1 MLSLEVVRMAKV
13 FSDLIKEVT
22 TPGYCLACG
31 ACVAS
36 CPFECLE
43 MKGGTPALKKAC
55 INCGICYDECPQV
68 IDSRQLEQKIFGR
81 RASDEEVFGIY
92 QRALSVEARS
102 PDIKASA
109 QDGGAVTA
117 LLASLLEGGF
127 IDGAIVMGVG
137 SLPWQPT
144 PMVATV
150 RKELIECAGTKYAMG
165 PLFLGLRDAVDL
177 HYCSRV
183 AVVGT
188 PCQIIASRRMQLSQL
203 TNRRLG
209 GTITLRLGLFCAHAF
224 EYEKFY
230 RGVIQNQLR
239 TPLTEVVKFDSKRGR
254 FIIYR
259 RHKPRRELALEAV
272 RRYVCSPC
280 KVCMDFAAELAD
292 ISVGS
297 EGSPLG
303 RSTVLIRTQTG
314 SEAFGIAQRFRE
326 LDVIELEKVK
336 PGIEAIRKA
345 SKEKKLKAAKEFQRL
360 KMRLIDFQKKGARVP
375 KRHLPIWAQEK
386 PSVPKEEES
395 LEPIAEIRKL

>member
-1 MLSLEVVRMAKV
+1 MVKV
-13 FSDLIKEVT
+13 FNDLIKEVT

-43 MKGGTPALKKAC
+43 MKGGTPALKKNC
-55 INCGICYDECPQV
+55 VNCGICYEECPQV
-68 IDSRQLEQKIFGR
+68 IDSRRLEEKIFGR
-81 RASDEEVFGIY
+81 KASDEEVFGIY
-92 QRALSVEARS
+92 QRALSVEAKF
-102 PDIKASA
+102 PDIKTCA

-117 LLASLLEGGF
+117 LLTSLIENGF

-137 SLPWQPT
+137 ALPWKPT
-144 PMVATV
+144 PRFAKF
-150 RKELIECAGTKYAMG
+150 RKELMECAGSKYAMG

-177 HYCSRV
+177 HYSSRV
-183 AVVGT
+183 AIVGT
-188 PCQIIASRRMQLSQL
+188 PCQIIASRRMQLSEL

-209 GTITLRLGLFCAHAF
+209 GTIALRIGLFCAHAF
-224 EYEKFY
+224 EYEKFF

-239 TPLTEVVKFDSKRGR
+239 TPLTEVVKFDIKRGR

-259 RHKPRRELALEAV
+259 RQKPRRELALEAMG
-272 RRYVCSPC
+272 RYVCPPC

-314 SEAFGIAQRFRE
+314 SEAFDIARRFGE
-326 LDVIELEKVK
+326 FDVLELEGVK
-336 PGIEAIRKA
+336 PGIDAIRKT
-345 SKEKKLKAAKEFQRL
+345 SKEKKLKAGKEFQRIKL
-360 KMRLIDFQKKGARVP
+360 QRRP
-375 KRHLPIWAQEK
+375 LPIWMQEK
-386 PSVPKEEES
+386 PPAPKEEES
-395 LEPIAEIRKL
+395 LQRMVQIRQL

>member
-1 MLSLEVVRMAKV
+1 MVKV
-13 FSDLIKEVT
+13 FNDLIKEVT
-22 TPGYCLACG
+22 TPGYCIGCG

-36 CPFECLE
+36 CPFVCLTME
-43 MKGGTPALKKAC
+43 GGIPVLKKAC
-55 INCGICYDECPQV
+55 VNCGICYGECPQV

-81 RASDEEVFGIY
+81 KASDEEVFGVY
-92 QRALSVEARS
+92 QQALSIEARS
-102 PDIKASA
+102 SDIKARA

-137 SLPWQPT
+137 PLPWQPT
-144 PMVATV
+144 PRVAMA
-150 RKELIECAGTKYAMG
+150 RNELIECAGTKYAMG

-188 PCQIIASRRMQLSQL
+188 PCQITASRRMQLSEL
-203 TNRRLG
+203 TNRRLS
-209 GTITLRLGLFCAHAF
+209 GTIVLHLGLFCEHAF
-224 EYEKFY
+224 EYEKFF
-230 RGVIQNQLR
+230 RGIIQTQLR
-239 TPLTEVVKFDSKRGR
+239 TPLPEVVKFDIKRGR

-272 RRYVCSPC
+272 QRYVCQPC

-297 EGSPLG
+297 DGSPIG

-314 SEAFGIAQRFRE
+314 SEAFDIARRFRE
-326 LDVIELEKVK
+326 LDVLELENVK
-336 PGIEAIRKA
+336 PGIEAIRKT
-345 SKEKKLKAAKEFQRL
+345 SKEKKLKAGREFQRIKL
-360 KMRLIDFQKKGARVP
+360 QRRP
-375 KRHLPIWAQEK
+375 LPIWMQEK
-386 PSVPKEEES
+386 PPAPTEEES
-395 LEPIAEIRKL
+395 LQRIARAHKL

>member
-1 MLSLEVVRMAKV
+1 MVKV
-13 FSDLIKEVT
+13 FNDLINEVT
-22 TPGYCLACG
+22 TPGYCINCG

-36 CPFECLE
+36 CPFVCLTME
-43 MKGGTPALKKAC
+43 GSIPVLKKAC
-55 INCGICYDECPQV
+55 VNCGICYGECPQV

-81 RASDEEVFGIY
+81 KASDEEVFGVY
-92 QRALSVEARS
+92 QQALSIEARS
-102 PDIKASA
+102 SDIKARA

-137 SLPWQPT
+137 PLPWQPT
-144 PMVATV
+144 PRVAMA
-150 RKELIECAGTKYAMG
+150 RNELIECAGTKYAMG

-188 PCQIIASRRMQLSQL
+188 PCQITASRRMQLSEL

-209 GTITLRLGLFCAHAF
+209 GTIVLHLGLFCERAF
-224 EYEKFY
+224 EYEKFF
-230 RGVIQNQLR
+230 RGIIQTQLR
-239 TPLTEVVKFDSKRGR
+239 TPLPEVVKFDIKRGR

-272 RRYVCSPC
+272 QRYVCQSC

-297 EGSPLG
+297 DGSPIG

-314 SEAFGIAQRFRE
+314 SEAFDIARRFRE
-326 LDVIELEKVK
+326 LDVLELEKVK
-336 PGIEAIRKA
+336 PGIEAIRKT
-345 SKEKKLKAAKEFQRL
+345 SKEKKLKAGREFQRIKL
-360 KMRLIDFQKKGARVP
+360 QRRPLPVWMQKKPPA
-375 KRHLPIWAQEK
+375 
-386 PSVPKEEES
+386 PKEEEA
-395 LEPIAEIRKL
+395 LQRIARAHKL

>member
-1 MLSLEVVRMAKV
+1 MVKV
-13 FSDLIKEVT
+13 FNDLINEVT
-22 TPGYCLACG
+22 TPGYCISCG

-36 CPFECLE
+36 CPFVCLTME
-43 MKGGTPALKKAC
+43 GGIPVLKKAC
-55 INCGICYDECPQV
+55 VNCGICYGECPQV

-81 RASDEEVFGIY
+81 KASDEEVFGVY
-92 QRALSVEARS
+92 QQALSIEARS
-102 PDIKASA
+102 SDIKARA

-137 SLPWQPT
+137 PLPWQPT
-144 PMVATV
+144 PRVAMA
-150 RKELIECAGTKYAMG
+150 RNELIECAGTKYAMG

-188 PCQIIASRRMQLSQL
+188 PCQITASRRMQLSEL

-209 GTITLRLGLFCAHAF
+209 GTIVLHLGLFCEHAF
-224 EYEKFY
+224 EYEKFF
-230 RGVIQNQLR
+230 RGIIQTQLR
-239 TPLTEVVKFDSKRGR
+239 TPLPEVVKFDIKRGR

-272 RRYVCSPC
+272 QRYVCQSC

-297 EGSPLG
+297 DGSPIG

-314 SEAFGIAQRFRE
+314 SEAFDIARRFRE
-326 LDVIELEKVK
+326 LDVLELEKVK
-336 PGIEAIRKA
+336 PGIEAIRKT
-345 SKEKKLKAAKEFQRL
+345 SKEKKLKAGREFQRIKL
-360 KMRLIDFQKKGARVP
+360 QRRP
-375 KRHLPIWAQEK
+375 LPVWMQEK
-386 PSVPKEEES
+386 PPAPTEEEA
-395 LEPIAEIRKL
+395 LQRIARAHKL

>member
-1 MLSLEVVRMAKV
+1 MVKV
-13 FSDLIKEVT
+13 FNDLINEVT
-22 TPGYCLACG
+22 TPGYCISCG

-36 CPFECLE
+36 CPFVCLTME
-43 MKGGTPALKKAC
+43 GGIPVLKKAC
-55 INCGICYDECPQV
+55 VNCGICYGECPQV

-81 RASDEEVFGIY
+81 KASDEEVFGVY
-92 QRALSVEARS
+92 QQALSIEAKS
-102 PDIKASA
+102 SDIKARA

-117 LLASLLEGGF
+117 LLASFLEGGF

-137 SLPWQPT
+137 PLPWQPT
-144 PMVATV
+144 PRVAMA
-150 RKELIECAGTKYAMG
+150 RNELIECAGTKYAMG

-188 PCQIIASRRMQLSQL
+188 PCQITASRRMQLSEL

-209 GTITLRLGLFCAHAF
+209 GTIVLHLGLFCEHAF
-224 EYEKFY
+224 EYEKFF
-230 RGVIQNQLR
+230 RGIIQTQLR
-239 TPLTEVVKFDSKRGR
+239 TPLPEVVKFDIKRGR

-272 RRYVCSPC
+272 QRYVCQSC

-297 EGSPLG
+297 DGSPIG

-314 SEAFGIAQRFRE
+314 SEAFDIARRFRE
-326 LDVIELEKVK
+326 LDVLELEKVK
-336 PGIEAIRKA
+336 PGIEAIRKT
-345 SKEKKLKAAKEFQRL
+345 SKEKKLKAGREFQRIKL
-360 KMRLIDFQKKGARVP
+360 QRRPLPVWMQKKPPAP
-375 KRHLPIWAQEK
+375 T
-386 PSVPKEEES
+386 EEES
-395 LEPIAEIRKL
+395 LQRIARAHKL

>member
-1 MLSLEVVRMAKV
+1 MVKV
-13 FSDLIKEVT
+13 FNDLIKEVT
-22 TPGYCLACG
+22 TLGYCISCG

-36 CPFECLE
+36 CPFVCLTME
-43 MKGGTPALKKAC
+43 GGIPVLKKAC
-55 INCGICYDECPQV
+55 VNCGICYGECPQV

-81 RASDEEVFGIY
+81 KASDEEVFGVY
-92 QRALSVEARS
+92 QQALSIEARS
-102 PDIKASA
+102 PDIKARA

-137 SLPWQPT
+137 PLPWQPT
-144 PMVATV
+144 PRVAMA
-150 RKELIECAGTKYAMG
+150 RNELIECAGTKYAMG

-188 PCQIIASRRMQLSQL
+188 PCQITASRRMQLSEL

-209 GTITLRLGLFCAHAF
+209 GTIVLHLGLFCERAF
-224 EYEKFY
+224 EYEKFF
-230 RGVIQNQLR
+230 RGVIQKQLR
-239 TPLTEVVKFDSKRGR
+239 TPLSEVVKFDIKRGR
-254 FIIYR
+254 FIIYH

-272 RRYVCSPC
+272 QRYVCQSC

-297 EGSPLG
+297 DGSPIG

-314 SEAFGIAQRFRE
+314 SEAFDIARRFRE
-326 LDVIELEKVK
+326 LDVLELEKVK
-336 PGIEAIRKA
+336 PGIEAIRKT
-345 SKEKKLKAAKEFQRL
+345 SKEKKLKAGREFQRIKL
-360 KMRLIDFQKKGARVP
+360 QRRP
-375 KRHLPIWAQEK
+375 LPIWMQEK
-386 PSVPKEEES
+386 PPAPKEEEA
-395 LEPIAEIRKL
+395 LQRIARAHKL

>member
-1 MLSLEVVRMAKV
+1 MVKV
-13 FSDLIKEVT
+13 FNDLINEVT
-22 TPGYCLACG
+22 TPGYCISCG

-36 CPFECLE
+36 CPFVCLTME
-43 MKGGTPALKKAC
+43 GGIPVLKKAC
-55 INCGICYDECPQV
+55 VNCGICYGECPQV

-81 RASDEEVFGIY
+81 KASDEEVFGVY
-92 QRALSVEARS
+92 QQALSIEARS
-102 PDIKASA
+102 SDIKARA

-137 SLPWQPT
+137 PLPWQPT
-144 PMVATV
+144 PRVAMA
-150 RKELIECAGTKYAMG
+150 RNELIECAGTKYAMG

-188 PCQIIASRRMQLSQL
+188 PCQITASRRMQLSEL

-209 GTITLRLGLFCAHAF
+209 GTIVLHLGLFCEHAF
-224 EYEKFY
+224 EYEKFF
-230 RGVIQNQLR
+230 RGIIQTQLR
-239 TPLTEVVKFDSKRGR
+239 TPLPEVVKFDIKRGR

-272 RRYVCSPC
+272 QRYVCQSC

-297 EGSPLG
+297 DGSPIG

-314 SEAFGIAQRFRE
+314 SEAFDIARRFRE
-326 LDVIELEKVK
+326 LDVLELEKVK
-336 PGIEAIRKA
+336 PGIEAIRKT
-345 SKEKKLKAAKEFQRL
+345 SKEKKLKAGREFQRIKL
-360 KMRLIDFQKKGARVP
+360 QRRP
-375 KRHLPIWAQEK
+375 LPIWMQEK
-386 PSVPKEEES
+386 PPAPKEEEA
-395 LEPIAEIRKL
+395 LQRIARAHKL

>member
-1 MLSLEVVRMAKV
+1 MVKV
-13 FSDLIKEVT
+13 FNDLINEVT
-22 TPGYCLACG
+22 TPGYCISCG

-36 CPFECLE
+36 CPFVCLTME
-43 MKGGTPALKKAC
+43 GGIPVLKKAC
-55 INCGICYDECPQV
+55 VNCGICYGECPQV

-81 RASDEEVFGIY
+81 KASDEEVFGVY
-92 QRALSVEARS
+92 QQALSIEARS
-102 PDIKASA
+102 SDIKARA

-117 LLASLLEGGF
+117 LLASLIEGGF

-137 SLPWQPT
+137 PLPWQPT
-144 PMVATV
+144 PRVAMA
-150 RKELIECAGTKYAMG
+150 RNELIECAGTKYAMG

-188 PCQIIASRRMQLSQL
+188 PCQITASRRMQLSEL

-209 GTITLRLGLFCAHAF
+209 GTIVLHLGLFCEHAF
-224 EYEKFY
+224 EYEKFF
-230 RGVIQNQLR
+230 RGIIQTQLR
-239 TPLTEVVKFDSKRGR
+239 TPLPEVVKFDIKRGR

-272 RRYVCSPC
+272 QRYVCQSC

-297 EGSPLG
+297 DGSPIG

-314 SEAFGIAQRFRE
+314 SEAFDIARRFRE
-326 LDVIELEKVK
+326 LDVLELEKVK
-336 PGIEAIRKA
+336 PGIEAIRKT
-345 SKEKKLKAAKEFQRL
+345 SKEKKLKAGREFQRIKL
-360 KMRLIDFQKKGARVP
+360 QRRPLPVWMQKKPPAP
-375 KRHLPIWAQEK
+375 T
-386 PSVPKEEES
+386 EEES
-395 LEPIAEIRKL
+395 LQRIARAHKL

>member
-1 MLSLEVVRMAKV
+1 MVKV
-13 FSDLIKEVT
+13 FNDLINEVT
-22 TPGYCLACG
+22 TPGYCISCG

-36 CPFECLE
+36 CPFVCLTME
-43 MKGGTPALKKAC
+43 GGIPVLKKAC
-55 INCGICYDECPQV
+55 VNCGICYGECPQV

-81 RASDEEVFGIY
+81 KASDEEVFGVY
-92 QRALSVEARS
+92 QQALSIEARS
-102 PDIKASA
+102 SDIKARA

-137 SLPWQPT
+137 PLPWQPT
-144 PMVATV
+144 PRVAMA
-150 RKELIECAGTKYAMG
+150 RNELIECAGTKYAMG

-188 PCQIIASRRMQLSQL
+188 PCQITASRRMQLSEL

-209 GTITLRLGLFCAHAF
+209 GTIVLHLGLFCERAF
-224 EYEKFY
+224 EYEKFF
-230 RGVIQNQLR
+230 RGIIQKQLR
-239 TPLTEVVKFDSKRGR
+239 TPLPEVVKFDIKRGR

-272 RRYVCSPC
+272 QRYVCQSC

-297 EGSPLG
+297 DGSPIG

-314 SEAFGIAQRFRE
+314 SEAFDIARRFRE
-326 LDVIELEKVK
+326 LDVLELEKVK
-336 PGIEAIRKA
+336 PGIEAIRKT
-345 SKEKKLKAAKEFQRL
+345 SKEKKLKAGREFQRIKL
-360 KMRLIDFQKKGARVP
+360 QRRP
-375 KRHLPIWAQEK
+375 LPVWMQEK
-386 PSVPKEEES
+386 PPAPKEEEA
-395 LEPIAEIRKL
+395 LQRIARAHKL

>member
-1 MLSLEVVRMAKV
+1 MVKV
-13 FSDLIKEVT
+13 FNDLIKEVT
-22 TPGYCLACG
+22 TPGYCISCG

-36 CPFECLE
+36 CPFVCLTME
-43 MKGGTPALKKAC
+43 GCIPVLKKAC
-55 INCGICYDECPQV
+55 VNCGICYEECPQV

-81 RASDEEVFGIY
+81 KASDEEVFGVY
-92 QRALSVEARS
+92 QQALSIEARS
-102 PDIKASA
+102 SDIKARA

-137 SLPWQPT
+137 PLPWQPT
-144 PMVATV
+144 PRVAMA
-150 RKELIECAGTKYAMG
+150 RNELIECAGTKYAMG

-188 PCQIIASRRMQLSQL
+188 PCQITASRRMQLSEL

-209 GTITLRLGLFCAHAF
+209 GTIVLHLGLFCEHAF
-224 EYEKFY
+224 EYEKFF
-230 RGVIQNQLR
+230 RGIIQTQLR
-239 TPLTEVVKFDSKRGR
+239 TPLPEVVKFDIKRGR

-272 RRYVCSPC
+272 QRYVCQSC

-297 EGSPLG
+297 DGSPIG

-314 SEAFGIAQRFRE
+314 SEAFDIARRFRE
-326 LDVIELEKVK
+326 LDVLELKEVK
-336 PGIEAIRKA
+336 PGVEAIRKT
-345 SKEKKLKAAKEFQRL
+345 SKEKKLKAGREFQRIKL
-360 KMRLIDFQKKGARVP
+360 QRRP
-375 KRHLPIWAQEK
+375 LPIWMQEK
-386 PSVPKEEES
+386 PPAPKEEEA
-395 LEPIAEIRKL
+395 LQRIARAHKL

>member
-1 MLSLEVVRMAKV
+1 MVKV
-13 FSDLIKEVT
+13 FNDLINEVT
-22 TPGYCLACG
+22 TPGYCISCG

-36 CPFECLE
+36 CPFVCLTME
-43 MKGGTPALKKAC
+43 GGIPVLKKAC
-55 INCGICYDECPQV
+55 VNCGICYGECPQV

-81 RASDEEVFGIY
+81 KASDEEVFGVY
-92 QRALSVEARS
+92 QQALSIEARS
-102 PDIKASA
+102 SDIKARA

-117 LLASLLEGGF
+117 LLASLIEGGF

-137 SLPWQPT
+137 PLPWQPT
-144 PMVATV
+144 PRVAMA
-150 RKELIECAGTKYAMG
+150 RNELIECAGTKYAMG

-188 PCQIIASRRMQLSQL
+188 PCQITASRRMQLSEL

-209 GTITLRLGLFCAHAF
+209 GTIVLHLGLFCEHAF
-224 EYEKFY
+224 EYEKFF
-230 RGVIQNQLR
+230 RGIIQTQLR
-239 TPLTEVVKFDSKRGR
+239 TPLPEVVKFDIKRGR

-272 RRYVCSPC
+272 QRYVCQSC

-297 EGSPLG
+297 DGSPIG

-314 SEAFGIAQRFRE
+314 SEAFDITRRFRE
-326 LDVIELEKVK
+326 LDVLELEKVK
-336 PGIEAIRKA
+336 PGIEAIRKT
-345 SKEKKLKAAKEFQRL
+345 SKEKKLKAGREFQRIKL
-360 KMRLIDFQKKGARVP
+360 QRRPLPVWMQKKPPAP
-375 KRHLPIWAQEK
+375 T
-386 PSVPKEEES
+386 EEES
-395 LEPIAEIRKL
+395 LQRIARAHKL

>member
-1 MLSLEVVRMAKV
+1 MVKV
-13 FSDLIKEVT
+13 FNDLINEVT
-22 TPGYCLACG
+22 TPGYCISCG

-36 CPFECLE
+36 CPFVCLTME
-43 MKGGTPALKKAC
+43 GGIPVLKKAC
-55 INCGICYDECPQV
+55 VNCGICYGECPQV

-81 RASDEEVFGIY
+81 KASDEEVFGVY
-92 QRALSVEARS
+92 QQALSIEARS
-102 PDIKASA
+102 SDIKARA

-117 LLASLLEGGF
+117 LLASLIEGGF

-137 SLPWQPT
+137 PLPWQPT
-144 PMVATV
+144 PRVAMA
-150 RKELIECAGTKYAMG
+150 RNELIECAGTKYAMG

-188 PCQIIASRRMQLSQL
+188 PCQITASRRMQLSEL

-209 GTITLRLGLFCAHAF
+209 GTIVLHLGLFCEHAF
-224 EYEKFY
+224 EYEKFF
-230 RGVIQNQLR
+230 RGIIQTQLR
-239 TPLTEVVKFDSKRGR
+239 TPLTEVVKFDIKRGR

-272 RRYVCSPC
+272 QRYVCQSC

-297 EGSPLG
+297 DGSPIG

-314 SEAFGIAQRFRE
+314 SEAFDIARRFRE
-326 LDVIELEKVK
+326 FDVLELEKVK
-336 PGIEAIRKA
+336 PGIEAIRKT
-345 SKEKKLKAAKEFQRL
+345 SKEKKLKAGREFQRIKL
-360 KMRLIDFQKKGARVP
+360 QRRP
-375 KRHLPIWAQEK
+375 LPVWMQEK
-386 PSVPKEEES
+386 PPAPTEEES
-395 LEPIAEIRKL
+395 LQRIARAHKL

>member
-1 MLSLEVVRMAKV
+1 MVKV
-13 FSDLIKEVT
+13 FNDLINEVT
-22 TPGYCLACG
+22 TPGYCISCG

-36 CPFECLE
+36 CPFVCLTME
-43 MKGGTPALKKAC
+43 GGIPVLKKAC
-55 INCGICYDECPQV
+55 VNCGICYGECPQV

-81 RASDEEVFGIY
+81 KASDEEVFGVY
-92 QRALSVEARS
+92 QQALSIEARS
-102 PDIKASA
+102 SDIKARA

-117 LLASLLEGGF
+117 LLASLIEGGF

-137 SLPWQPT
+137 PLPWQPT
-144 PMVATV
+144 PRVAMA
-150 RKELIECAGTKYAMG
+150 RNELIECAGTKYAMG

-188 PCQIIASRRMQLSQL
+188 PCQITASRRMQLSEL

-209 GTITLRLGLFCAHAF
+209 GTIVLHLGLFCEHAF
-224 EYEKFY
+224 EYEKFF
-230 RGVIQNQLR
+230 RGIIQTQLR
-239 TPLTEVVKFDSKRGR
+239 TPLPEVVKFDIKRGR

-272 RRYVCSPC
+272 QRYVCQSC

-297 EGSPLG
+297 DGSPIG

-314 SEAFGIAQRFRE
+314 SEAFDIARRFRE
-326 LDVIELEKVK
+326 LDVLELEKVK
-336 PGIEAIRKA
+336 PGIEAIRKT
-345 SKEKKLKAAKEFQRL
+345 SKEKKLKAGREFQRIKL
-360 KMRLIDFQKKGARVP
+360 QRRP
-375 KRHLPIWAQEK
+375 LPIWMQEK
-386 PSVPKEEES
+386 PPAPKEEEA
-395 LEPIAEIRKL
+395 LQRIARAHKL

>member
-1 MLSLEVVRMAKV
+1 MVKV
-13 FSDLIKEVT
+13 FNDLINEVT
-22 TPGYCLACG
+22 TPGYCISCG

-36 CPFECLE
+36 CPFVCLTME
-43 MKGGTPALKKAC
+43 GGIPVLKKAC
-55 INCGICYDECPQV
+55 VNCGICYGECPQV

-81 RASDEEVFGIY
+81 RASDEEVFGVY
-92 QRALSVEARS
+92 QQALSIEARS
-102 PDIKASA
+102 SDIKARA

-117 LLASLLEGGF
+117 LLASLIEGGF

-137 SLPWQPT
+137 PLPWQPT
-144 PMVATV
+144 PRVAMA
-150 RKELIECAGTKYAMG
+150 RNELIECAGTKYAMG

-188 PCQIIASRRMQLSQL
+188 PCQITASRRMQLSEL

-209 GTITLRLGLFCAHAF
+209 GTIVLHLGLFCEHAF
-224 EYEKFY
+224 EYEKFF
-230 RGVIQNQLR
+230 RGIIQTQLR
-239 TPLTEVVKFDSKRGR
+239 TPLPEVVKFDIKRGR

-272 RRYVCSPC
+272 QRYVCQSC

-297 EGSPLG
+297 DGSPIG

-314 SEAFGIAQRFRE
+314 SEAFDIARRFRE
-326 LDVIELEKVK
+326 LDVLELEKVK
-336 PGIEAIRKA
+336 PGIEAIRKT
-345 SKEKKLKAAKEFQRL
+345 SKEKKLKAGREFQRIKL
-360 KMRLIDFQKKGARVP
+360 QRRPLPVWMQKKPPAP
-375 KRHLPIWAQEK
+375 T
-386 PSVPKEEES
+386 EEES
-395 LEPIAEIRKL
+395 LQRIARAHKL